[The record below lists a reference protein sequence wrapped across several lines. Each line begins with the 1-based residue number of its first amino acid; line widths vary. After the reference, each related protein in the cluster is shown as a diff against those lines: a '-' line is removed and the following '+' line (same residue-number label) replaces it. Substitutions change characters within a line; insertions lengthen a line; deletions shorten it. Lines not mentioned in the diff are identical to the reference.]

1 MIDHSLM
8 NLHCRVMKN
17 SMRLSAVL
25 ATILTLPMV
34 LSACA
39 SVATRLPDVSQTAL
53 DAEKIKQQEFVLKQ
67 IQSDTARLMN
77 VSWPIIE
84 KNSILC
90 GKIRPG
96 IGVKTHYIRSYDKTL
111 KDASMRVLGA
121 QEQPSI
127 LHVIPGSPA
136 DKAGLR
142 AGDILLN
149 SEGQPA
155 REVDEKFWQQ
165 LEANDEINLNIMRGG
180 QIQSVPITADEICR
194 YNVRLRSSIAI
205 NAYADG
211 RNITVTSGMM
221 NFAAND
227 DELAMIVGHELAHN
241 SMGHIRKI
249 LGNRILSGNATRFTR
264 GFESEA
270 DYVGL
275 YYQVR
280 AGYSPDEVENFW
292 RRLSVVSPKSVARAK
307 SHPTFPD
314 RFLRLAAT
322 RDEIKEKQKADVLLL
337 PNFLT
342 SAEKNKS

>member
-1 MIDHSLM
+1 MIDPASS
-8 NLHCRVMKN
+8 NLHDAHMKN
-17 SMRLSAVL
+17 SLAMRLSA
-25 ATILTLPMV
+25 ILVTTAL
-34 LSACA
+34 LTACA
-39 SVATRLPDVSQTAL
+39 SVATRLPDVSQAAL
-53 DAEKIKQQEFVLKQ
+53 DAEKVKQQTFALNQMKSE
-67 IQSDTARLMN
+67 TARLMN
-77 VSWPIIE
+77 VAWPVVE

-96 IGVKTHYIRSYDKTL
+96 MGVKTHYIKAYDKTL
-111 KDASMRVLGA
+111 KDASARVLNA
-121 QEQPSI
+121 QEQPTI
-127 LHVIPGSPA
+127 LHVIPRSPA

-149 SEGQPA
+149 NAGNPA
-155 REVDEKFWQQ
+155 RETDEDFWSQLKADKPVTINIRRGDAQQ
-165 LEANDEINLNIMRGG
+165 SVVITAND
-180 QIQSVPITADEICR
+180 ICR
-194 YNVRLRSSIAI
+194 YNVRLRSSVAI

-264 GFESEA
+264 PFESEA

-280 AGYSPDEVENFW
+280 AGYSPDKVENFW
-292 RRLSVVSPKSVARAK
+292 RRLSAVNPKSVARAK

-322 RDEIKEKQKADVLLL
+322 REEIETKQAANVLLL

-342 SAEKNKS
+342 KAEKK